1 MTTSK
6 DEDEPSYIDYETFLA
21 PDFSSSSFANTL
33 VLSTNNPNDAP
44 LDLSTPLSRVLFD
57 IQEIDSHIDL
67 LSTRSAIPLLTH
79 TKEQTDASTRI
90 VGELD
95 GQIKAL
101 NDSYKQLEEEVIQ
114 KHAEAEQVR
123 LVASRLWETLKLG
136 RAVGRCLQLGRQLE
150 IQHTELAGTSS
161 SSSSSAKK
169 DNHRVLVRC
178 ADTLL
183 SLREILSNTAS
194 PDAEGFGLD
203 RIAAIRTLRNSQ
215 VDPTER
221 SIRETAERFVREF
234 TIGST
239 SGTTTFSQAEEA
251 RARTVSALHALYL
264 LSPSPSAP
272 PAKGVERWS
281 PTLMLHAL
289 ELYLRTALQS
299 SIAGLSRGLS
309 TLPGLDRALSEVAA
323 RCQNVVALEA
333 LLEGTRPPSH
343 PILASVVPGP
353 GAGGK
358 SDNLLQPLLAYLET
372 GSLASYFWRTMASS
386 LAGRV
391 QEIVS
396 RGGTAART
404 LKANRTSVGDA
415 IRECVTL
422 GSQLPTSVA
431 KGKARSGEG
440 DKAKSWDREV
450 AVMVGSVVGNLG
462 R

>member
-1 MTTSK
+1 MTTPK
-6 DEDEPSYIDYETFLA
+6 DGDEPSYIDYETFLA
-21 PDFSSSSFANTL
+21 PDFSASSFANTL

-67 LSTRSAIPLLTH
+67 LTTRSALPLLTH

-101 NDSYKQLEEEVIQ
+101 NDSYKQLEEEVIR

-123 LVASRLWETLKLG
+123 QVASRLWETLKLG
-136 RAVGRCLQLGRQLE
+136 RSVGRCLQLGRQLE
-150 IQHTELAGTSS
+150 IQHAELASAPLGTS
-161 SSSSSAKK
+161 KRE
-169 DNHRVLVRC
+169 NHGALVRC

-183 SLREILSNTAS
+183 SLREILSNTTT
-194 PDAEGFGLD
+194 PGTEGAGFA
-203 RIAAIRTLRNSQ
+203 RITAIRTLQNSHIE
-215 VDPTER
+215 PTER
-221 SIRETAERFVREF
+221 SIRETAERIVREF
-234 TIGST
+234 SIGSA
-239 SGTTTFSQAEEA
+239 SGTATFSQAEET
-251 RARTVSALHALYL
+251 RARTVSAIHALYL
-264 LSPSPSAP
+264 LSPTPSAS
-272 PAKGVERWS
+272 PAKGGERWS
-281 PTLMLHAL
+281 PTLMLHSL
-289 ELYLRTALQS
+289 EQYIRTALQS

-309 TLPGLDRALSEVAA
+309 NLPGLDRALAEVTA

-333 LLEGTRPPSH
+333 VLEATRPPVH
-343 PILASVVPGP
+343 PLLAGVTVG
-353 GAGGK
+353 GAGAK
-358 SDNLLQPLLAYLET
+358 DNLLQPLLAYLET

-391 QEIVS
+391 QEIVN
-396 RGGTAART
+396 RGGTAVRT
-404 LKANRTSVGDA
+404 LRANRTSLGEA

-422 GSQLPTSVA
+422 GSQLPSSVA
-431 KGKARSGEG
+431 KGKARPGEG
-440 DKAKSWDREV
+440 DKGKLLEREV